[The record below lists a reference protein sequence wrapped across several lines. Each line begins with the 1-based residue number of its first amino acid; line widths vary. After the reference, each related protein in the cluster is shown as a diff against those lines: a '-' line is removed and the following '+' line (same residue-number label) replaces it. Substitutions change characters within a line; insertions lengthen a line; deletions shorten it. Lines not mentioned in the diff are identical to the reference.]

1 MDPTHGRSKPRPIPD
16 TLDLAER
23 ARLGVNGLLGSLDAA
38 AEYDPY
44 FLTFFMA
51 DPPYMTHYSS
61 QYSGV
66 LPKYLEAL
74 PLARVAS
81 GSAQGRDVE
90 ERLLAAVLRNA
101 ARDGLVHG

>member
-1 MDPTHGRSKPRPIPD
+1 MDQTRSGSPPRSIPD
-16 TLDLAER
+16 TLDLADR
-23 ARLGVNGLLGSLDAA
+23 ARLGINGLLGSLDPD

-44 FLTFFMA
+44 FLTFFLA

-66 LPKYLEAL
+66 LPKYVEAL
-74 PLARVAS
+74 PLLRLAS

-90 ERLLAAVLRNA
+90 QRMLDAIVTNLA
-101 ARDGLVHG
+101 H